1 MEASKKDNI
10 SGCVS
15 DSVDCC
21 GCFCNDGDDQSA
33 VIGIAGMAC
42 HFPG

>member
-10 SGCVS
+10 SG

-21 GCFCNDGDDQSA
+21 EYFCNDGDVQSA
-33 VIGIAGMAC
+33 VIGITGMAC
-42 HFPG
+42 HFPGQFY